1 MLCSKGTQLFVDAAD
16 AFWQDMQEKDF
27 ERRIMLGNCEMMRR
41 AEKNRA
47 AAQEKKKVTR
57 TRNQTKGTP
66 PTGDW
71 TWQRLSMMERMEKKE
86 EAAIKEMM
94 KRSLEEP
101 KAKSQSSQK
110 PKPKAKSQRQKPKP
124 KAK

>member
-1 MLCSKGTQLFVDAAD
+1 MDAAD

-71 TWQRLSMMERMEKKE
+71 TWQRLERMERMEKKE